1 MEREPS
7 IHASQVDLQV
17 SVYLNL
23 THVLSRSARS
33 TPGLSCILKDI
44 RANIEKYFQDRQY
57 FKDPV
62 KAKTKK
68 RYVAGLREIK
78 KYLIVKKI
86 TALLIAPGTVII

>member
-1 MEREPS
+1 MQYTKQKT
-7 IHASQVDLQV
+7 ILLFYLQ
-17 SVYLNL
+17 NGIQK
-23 THVLSRSARS
+23 T
-33 TPGLSCILKDI
+33 T
-44 RANIEKYFQDRQY
+44 RAHIEKYLQDRQY

-86 TALLIAPGTVII
+86 TALLIAPGNVIIWIPTAQNCETS